1 MNNKKMGRP
10 LKSSQPKNVSLHLR
24 ITQSEADK
32 IQQYSD
38 KFGLNRTET
47 IMLGISL
54 LEKYK
59 LK

>member
-1 MNNKKMGRP
+1 MGRP
-10 LKSSQPKNVSLHLR
+10 LKSNEPKNVSLHLR

-38 KFGLNRTET
+38 KLGLNRTET
-47 IMLGISL
+47 IMLGVSL

-59 LK
+59 IK